1 MSVAVNTVLPAG
13 GVAFVTGGARG
24 LGLAVALSFA
34 REGCSGVTI
43 VDVLSDDI
51 LAASKAEIEAAGV
64 KCLALKCDVTKE
76 DQIEQAVA
84 ATVKEFGRLDYA
96 AYVNRTTSSRAQTD
110 LIESAMRLV

>member
-1 MSVAVNTVLPAG
+1 MSVAIDTVLPAG

-34 REGCSGVTI
+34 REGCSGVAI
-43 VDVLSDDI
+43 IDVLPDDI
-51 LAASKAEIEAAGV
+51 LAASKAEIEAAGAR
-64 KCLALKCDVTKE
+64 CLALKCDVTKE

-96 AYVNRTTSSRAQTD
+96 AYVDRTTSSRSQTD
-110 LIESAMRLV
+110 PGEIL